1 MRLCQNY
8 FDAAF
13 FVTTSINLSINKG
26 NYVTFVEMKILFA
39 LSIHRAEDER
49 VFSQQMET
57 LNRRGFHT
65 SVVSLI
71 NDGLMDGSFS
81 IKDKMAHLIS
91 FFLQDEPDII
101 VGDSPIVI
109 LSAWSY
115 KRKINKK
122 LAIVYDV
129 TEWVPSKKNLANC
142 TALLRPVKWF
152 LLLLFSWLSGYLSTA
167 FLFGEYHKA
176 LPFRIF
182 FSSKKYLNLSYY
194 ATVGRIKRFPLRRKG
209 NSWCFCYSGGLSEE
223 KGFPMVVEAVCECA
237 RRRPGKSFRFKIFSR
252 QNPEINFQLPDN
264 LKIEWCGYLSFDDF
278 CCQIG
283 DADIF
288 FDLRK
293 IDFENSRCLPIKLF
307 YYMAAGR
314 VVIYSDLK
322 AIPIGVPEIEK
333 FGVLVDSSQIETVVS
348 SVLMYI
354 DDEELFFQHCRN
366 AEFLAKNKYDW
377 TKTEELFV
385 DFIKEIGDE

>member
-1 MRLCQNY
+1 
-8 FDAAF
+8 
-13 FVTTSINLSINKG
+13 
-26 NYVTFVEMKILFA
+26 MKILFA

-122 LAIVYDV
+122 LSIVYDV

-182 FSSKKYLNLSYY
+182 FSSKQYLNLSYY

-209 NSWCFCYSGGLSEE
+209 NSWCFCFLW
-223 KGFPMVVEAVCECA
+223 
-237 RRRPGKSFRFKIFSR
+237 
-252 QNPEINFQLPDN
+252 L
-264 LKIEWCGYLSFDDF
+264 
-278 CCQIG
+278 
-283 DADIF
+283 
-288 FDLRK
+288 LR
-293 IDFENSRCLPIKLF
+293 
-307 YYMAAGR
+307 
-314 VVIYSDLK
+314 
-322 AIPIGVPEIEK
+322 
-333 FGVLVDSSQIETVVS
+333 
-348 SVLMYI
+348 
-354 DDEELFFQHCRN
+354 
-366 AEFLAKNKYDW
+366 
-377 TKTEELFV
+377 LFV
-385 DFIKEIGDE
+385 NAHEEDPESRFGLKFFRDRIRRLTFNFLII

>member
-13 FVTTSINLSINKG
+13 FVTTSINLFTNKG

-122 LAIVYDV
+122 LSIVYDV

-152 LLLLFSWLSGYLSTA
+152 LLLLFW
-167 FLFGEYHKA
+167 
-176 LPFRIF
+176 
-182 FSSKKYLNLSYY
+182 
-194 ATVGRIKRFPLRRKG
+194 
-209 NSWCFCYSGGLSEE
+209 
-223 KGFPMVVEAVCECA
+223 
-237 RRRPGKSFRFKIFSR
+237 
-252 QNPEINFQLPDN
+252 
-264 LKIEWCGYLSFDDF
+264 
-278 CCQIG
+278 
-283 DADIF
+283 
-288 FDLRK
+288 
-293 IDFENSRCLPIKLF
+293 
-307 YYMAAGR
+307 
-314 VVIYSDLK
+314 
-322 AIPIGVPEIEK
+322 
-333 FGVLVDSSQIETVVS
+333 
-348 SVLMYI
+348 
-354 DDEELFFQHCRN
+354 
-366 AEFLAKNKYDW
+366 
-377 TKTEELFV
+377 
-385 DFIKEIGDE
+385 